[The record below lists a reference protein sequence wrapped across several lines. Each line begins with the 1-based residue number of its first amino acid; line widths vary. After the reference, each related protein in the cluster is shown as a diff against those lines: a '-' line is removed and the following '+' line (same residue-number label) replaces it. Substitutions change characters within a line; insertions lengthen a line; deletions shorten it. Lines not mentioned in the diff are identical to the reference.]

1 MDKPWQ
7 KVSWFEKNKP
17 WHDSDTVVTNMSR
30 FIWVSHQSSSPRLLK
45 NQTTQLI
52 HSVSHLSWDRQKQAL
67 TFKRYMKCRKNWLP
81 FKLSLQSRHWPHNRW
96 PVEAGIRASWCHSRS
111 EAVAVVEAQTCS
123 SALHLQW
130 VAGGE
135 EIRTTKV
142 SPTHTHMHT
151 FTLLKGL
158 GLRTDSIHTVLNA
171 LCDYQWSKSIIYMSP
186 ECRLMHFRKLSVSL
200 ICLWEE
206 RWCVDVCVCVGVY
219 GVV

>member
-1 MDKPWQ
+1 MTWQ
-7 KVSWFEKNKP
+7 WHCCYQYVKVYLSFTAATKN
-17 WHDSDTVVTNMSR
+17 TNHTAHTLSK
-30 FIWVSHQSSSPRLLK
+30 SSMLRQAENKRSPSK
-45 NQTTQLI
+45 VI
-52 HSVSHLSWDRQKQAL
+52 LSAE
-67 TFKRYMKCRKNWLP
+67 KNWLP
-81 FKLSLQSRHWPHNRW
+81 FKLSLQSRHWPHIAACGGW
-96 PVEAGIRASWCHSRS
+96 HQGQLMPQQIWGSCSRR
-111 EAVAVVEAQTCS
+111 
-123 SALHLQW
+123 SADMQLSTAPTVGRRRRGNPDNQ
-130 VAGGE
+130 GE
-135 EIRTTKV
+135 
-142 SPTHTHMHT
+142 PNTHTHMHT